1 MGCPFHGDGDSSE
14 NAPEREGE
22 GEPTADEPNDGR
34 APSVGRRDFMRSA
47 LAIGGASALST
58 TVGLF
63 GLPDRAAASNTV
75 TIAERANRQHSWNAY
90 ERTDRGTFLPPEHH
104 LLLFA
109 DYQADG
115 EPSPGHRK
123 EAGEVFERLE
133 EALEWDHEGLLFT
146 VGYSV
151 SYFDRFD
158 EDPPRGLQPG
168 NGAIPRMITG
178 QGLIDGPTIP
188 ILPQLNGGE
197 GGTLDLKV
205 TLPREDPVA
214 DDDYD
219 VCLHLASD
227 HVQNLLAAEQA
238 LWGEKKELN
247 GVSFRD
253 ANLKGIFSRP
263 TEYPHRRVGFV
274 GNESLDENIDDVG
287 AEESQAREE
296 FEESVDQGAEL
307 SMGYNDLYK
316 NSMPREDN
324 ATILEDQRFLPGPEN
339 WQPPGVFA
347 NGSIMHVSHL
357 ENDLE
362 GWYGE
367 NDDTE
372 RRHRMFSPHHDEDD
386 VGNVGEN
393 LGDSNAPDETKDY
406 PMRDFTNPTTDVA
419 QRTEEDFTA
428 GNNIG
433 HAQKTARA
441 RAQLEAHFRNDSDS
455 GQPLLDVPQRD
466 DPVAQERDDALAN
479 TDGEQNVETGFLRRD
494 FNTIDNGQPGTHF
507 VALQAFSIYIA
518 YVRHAMNGVDF
529 NTAAIGQPTTAP
541 EGVPDT
547 ALGFEHEADDGENP
561 EHGILEY
568 VTTLRRGNF
577 ILPPIRQRAL
587 PHARAIRLVGA
598 DSDPETKTYDEAPFP
613 ETPLPQY
620 RDPDGEFR
628 VVETGDTYRV
638 TVKDRQ
644 LGNRIDPESVRFGY
658 YRNVNAGGGA
668 EPASVDRSGGKTT
681 FVFASGET
689 DIDEDDAARARLYA
703 ERRSDRK
710 PVFGTTTAPFSAP
723 DTSNGSQGKG
733 R

>member
-1 MGCPFHGDGDSSE
+1 
-14 NAPEREGE
+14 
-22 GEPTADEPNDGR
+22 
-34 APSVGRRDFMRSA
+34 
-47 LAIGGASALST
+47 
-58 TVGLF
+58 
-63 GLPDRAAASNTV
+63 
-75 TIAERANRQHSWNAY
+75 
-90 ERTDRGTFLPPEHH
+90 
-104 LLLFA
+104 
-109 DYQADG
+109 
-115 EPSPGHRK
+115 
-123 EAGEVFERLE
+123 
-133 EALEWDHEGLLFT
+133 
-146 VGYSV
+146 
-151 SYFDRFD
+151 
-158 EDPPRGLQPG
+158 
-168 NGAIPRMITG
+168 
-178 QGLIDGPTIP
+178 
-188 ILPQLNGGE
+188 
-197 GGTLDLKV
+197 
-205 TLPREDPVA
+205 
-214 DDDYD
+214 
-219 VCLHLASD
+219 
-227 HVQNLLAAEQA
+227 
-238 LWGEKKELN
+238 
-247 GVSFRD
+247 
-253 ANLKGIFSRP
+253 
-263 TEYPHRRVGFV
+263 
-274 GNESLDENIDDVG
+274 
-287 AEESQAREE
+287 
-296 FEESVDQGAEL
+296 
-307 SMGYNDLYK
+307 MGYNDLYK

-324 ATILEDQRFLPGPEN
+324 ATILEDQRFLPGPPN

-372 RRHRMFSPHHDEDD
+372 RRNRMFSPHHDKED

-393 LGDSNAPDETKDY
+393 LGDSNAPDETKEY

-419 QRTEEDFTA
+419 QRTEEDFKS
-428 GNNIG
+428 GDNIG

-441 RAQLEAHFRNDSDS
+441 RAQLEAHFRNDSED
-455 GQPLLDVPQRD
+455 GTPPLEIPQRD

-529 NTAAIGQPTTAP
+529 NTAAIGQPTTTP

-561 EHGILEY
+561 DHGILEY

-577 ILPPIRQRAL
+577 VLPPIRQRAL
-587 PHARAIRLVGA
+587 PHPRAIRLIGTNA
-598 DSDPETKTYDEAPFP
+598 EPETKLGEAVPP
-613 ETPLPQY
+613 YTET
-620 RDPDGEFR
+620 DGEFT
-628 VVETGDTYRV
+628 VVETDDTYRV

-668 EPASVDRSGGKTT
+668 EPTAVDRSGGKTT

-710 PVFGTTTAPFSAP
+710 PVFGTTTAPFSDP
-723 DTSNGSQGKG
+723 DTSNGSRGNGK
-733 R
+733 